1 MNLMEPMPVVLA
13 ARFRDTSQTV
23 RLLCYGRSAYD
34 HAWLQ
39 RRSDDVEV
47 CLAYMHEHSIP
58 CVLVGRLDASLTAQ
72 QRQRLCGGA
81 GAAERAAFE
90 RRAA

>member
-34 HAWLQ
+34 HAWQQ

-58 CVLVGRLDASLTAQ
+58 CVLVGRLDASLTTQ
-72 QRQRLCGGA
+72 QRQRLYGGA
-81 GAAERAAFE
+81 RAAEGAAFE